1 MEPITK
7 IADDLG
13 IDSEHVLPYGRYKAK
28 ISLDA
33 LRDAKDRQGKLVVVT
48 GITPT
53 PAGEGKTTTAIGL
66 TQGMGRLGHKVVVN
80 LREPTLGPI
89 FGIKGGGTGGGKARI
104 VPEDEIN
111 IHFTGDAHAVA
122 SAHNLLAALV
132 DNAVFRNAI
141 PDFEATGIHWTRV
154 TDASD
159 RGLRQV
165 VAGVGGTGYGP
176 LREARFDIVSASE
189 IMAILALTDGPQ
201 DLRERISRIVVGVT
215 RGGEPVSVGRLGVE
229 GSLMT
234 LLHQTVMPNLV
245 QTTEGQPAVVHAGPF
260 GNIAHGCSSILA
272 DKLAVGYADY
282 VITEAGFASDLGFEK
297 FMHIKTRPS
306 PGYGGGL
313 LPSAAVLVASA
324 RALKWHGGARRRDLD
339 QPNVESVFAGGPN
352 LAHHVGIVKG
362 FGLPVVVAIN
372 RFSSDSAEELDAV
385 RQIAMNA
392 GATSA
397 VECDGFAR
405 GGAGSEELA
414 QAVVEATQ
422 TGSEIT
428 YAYPLEASA
437 QDKVL
442 ALAQKVY
449 GAADVTWSAD
459 ARRQLQYF
467 ESQGWGNLPVCMA
480 KTHLSISH
488 DPSMRNRPQGYTF
501 PVNDIRASVG
511 AGFLYALAG
520 RIETLPGLPT
530 RPRALDMDVTADG
543 EVVGILN

>member
-66 TQGMGRLGHKVVVN
+66 TQGMGRLGHKVIVN

-189 IMAILALTDGPQ
+189 IMAILALTNGPQ

-372 RFSSDSAEELDAV
+372 RFGADSAEELDAV

-488 DPSMRNRPQGYTF
+488 DPSMRNRPQGYAF

-520 RIETLPGLPT
+520 RIETLPGLPS

>member
-132 DNAVFRNAI
+132 DNAVFRNAV

-215 RGGEPVSVGRLGVE
+215 RGGEPVSVARLGVE

-362 FGLPVVVAIN
+362 FGLPVVVAVN
-372 RFSSDSAEELDAV
+372 RFSSDTAEELDAV

-414 QAVVEATQ
+414 QAVVEAAQ
-422 TGSEIT
+422 ADSEIT
-428 YAYPLEASA
+428 YAYPLQASA

-488 DPSMRNRPQGYTF
+488 DPSLRNRPQGYTF

>member
-1 MEPITK
+1 MEVITK

-13 IDSEHVLPYGRYKAK
+13 IDNEHVLPYGRHKAK
-28 ISLDA
+28 ISLEA
-33 LRDAKDRQGKLVVVT
+33 LRDLGNGQGKLVVVT

-66 TQGMGRLGHKVVVN
+66 TQGMGRLGHKVAVN

-89 FGIKGGGTGGGKARI
+89 FGIKGGGTGGGKARV

-132 DNAVFRNAI
+132 DNAVFRNAV
-141 PDFEATGIHWTRV
+141 PDFDATGIHWTRV

-189 IMAILALTDGPQ
+189 IMAILALADGPE
-201 DLRERISRIVVGVT
+201 DLRGRISRIVVGVT
-215 RGGEPVSVGRLGVE
+215 KGGEPVSVGQLNFE

-272 DKLAVGYADY
+272 DKLALGYADY
-282 VITEAGFASDLGFEK
+282 VVTEAGFASDLGFEK
-297 FMHIKTRPS
+297 FMHIKTRQS
-306 PGYGGGL
+306 GL

-324 RALKWHGGARRRDLD
+324 RALKWHGGARRANLD
-339 QPNVESVFAGGPN
+339 QPNVESVLAGGPN

-362 FGLPVVVAIN
+362 FGLPCVVAIN
-372 RFSSDSAEELDAV
+372 RFGSDSREELDAV
-385 RQIAMNA
+385 RQIATEA
-392 GATSA
+392 GADAA
-397 VECDGFAR
+397 VECDGFAN
-405 GGAGSEELA
+405 GGAGAEDLA
-414 QAVVEATQ
+414 QAVIEATK

-428 YAYPLEASA
+428 YAYALEATA
-437 QDKVL
+437 QEKVL

-449 GAADVTWSAD
+449 GAADVTWSAE
-459 ARRQLQYF
+459 ARRQLRYF
-467 ESQGWGNLPVCMA
+467 ESQGWGHLPICMA

-488 DPSMRNRPQGYTF
+488 DPTRRNRPQGYTF

-530 RPRALDMDVTADG
+530 RPRALDMDVTPEG
-543 EVVGILN
+543 EVVGLS